1 MNPNDLYEHT
11 ALERYS
17 EFSSN
22 SDQSSHGGCR
32 HPQDRPY
39 SLLVVVP
46 QHDGSSGPVIDT
58 YRPRGSHLHGSLLSQ
73 EPHERLWRWYL
84 GHSNKQRFA
93 IGCGVFISL
102 LLLGAVFG
110 FIASALP
117 MQRQSGVVTVQVG
130 KTIIDQVPT
139 STSVAMLIPDPTL
152 MPTPLPSPQPTLV
165 PSPTPLPSPQPTLV
179 SSPTPLPSPQPT
191 FVPSPTP
198 LPSPQPT
205 FMPSPTPTPEPI
217 EKFNVTVT
225 SQMVKKVSMQYRYIF
240 DIFNNDSKSFGG
252 SVTIELYNDSQQT
265 PLGKQTFNMTQLL
278 QPGLSSIVYLDN
290 PTGPASQQ
298 SSNGITHFKYIIQ
311 VNVKE
316 ANVGVGQITDKYED
330 TSLF

>member
-1 MNPNDLYEHT
+1 
-11 ALERYS
+11 
-17 EFSSN
+17 
-22 SDQSSHGGCR
+22 
-32 HPQDRPY
+32 
-39 SLLVVVP
+39 
-46 QHDGSSGPVIDT
+46 
-58 YRPRGSHLHGSLLSQ
+58 
-73 EPHERLWRWYL
+73 
-84 GHSNKQRFA
+84 
-93 IGCGVFISL
+93 
-102 LLLGAVFG
+102 
-110 FIASALP
+110 
-117 MQRQSGVVTVQVG
+117 
-130 KTIIDQVPT
+130 
-139 STSVAMLIPDPTL
+139 
-152 MPTPLPSPQPTLV
+152 
-165 PSPTPLPSPQPTLV
+165 
-179 SSPTPLPSPQPT
+179 
-191 FVPSPTP
+191 
-198 LPSPQPT
+198 
-205 FMPSPTPTPEPI
+205 MPSPTPTPEPI

-316 ANVGVGQITDKYED
+316 VNVGVGQITDKYED

>member
-152 MPTPLPSPQPTLV
+152 MPTPLPSPQPT
-165 PSPTPLPSPQPTLV
+165 
-179 SSPTPLPSPQPT
+179 
-191 FVPSPTP
+191 
-198 LPSPQPT
+198 